1 MTTSSPVAIPLPNP
15 RKRHVIEQP
24 PSSTTPHSLNH
35 DLHLKDPFGHSPFS
49 VSTSVPYLEPSSP
62 NNLDSDPTIPKSLQS
77 PGSPF
82 PDIHDYPFSPPPIY
96 LSRSVSTVSSVSS
109 PSIAASKLTRAFSPP
124 REQVTANDPLC
135 IFEEPDEYSDHDPD
149 SESEKEQLEY
159 FAPLSSFPTLKD
171 PTHRRKSQLKS
182 SLTASLLAL
191 KDKLPNS
198 IPAPTLYTPPLIQ
211 SKTRSYSLSKPS
223 QDPRST
229 LSASLP
235 VFDSSTYELPASSA
249 VHLQTYSVSFGP
261 PRKPREARF
270 NSDFLR
276 LLALEMEM
284 RRSGKFMSL
293 SPENEPPGQGVFVS
307 GKVKMVL
314 PRRWEK
320 ERDDVNIST
329 FNKSRLKW

>member
-15 RKRHVIEQP
+15 RKRHISEHP
-24 PSSTTPHSLNH
+24 PSLTTPHSLDH

-62 NNLDSDPTIPKSLQS
+62 INLYSDSLLPKSLQS
-77 PGSPF
+77 PGSTL
-82 PDIHDYPFSPPPIY
+82 PDIPDCPFSPPPIY

-109 PSIAASKLTRAFSPP
+109 PSIAASKATRAFSPP
-124 REQVTANDPLC
+124 RELVTANDPLC

-149 SESEKEQLEY
+149 NESENTQSEQ
-159 FAPLSSFPTLKD
+159 FVPLSVFPTSKD

-211 SKTRSYSLSKPS
+211 SKTRSFITPQPS
-223 QDPRST
+223 QDPRSS

-235 VFDSSTYELPASSA
+235 VFDSSTYEHPASSA
-249 VHLQTYSVSFGP
+249 VHLQTYSVSLGP
-261 PRKPREARF
+261 PRKPREARL

-293 SPENEPPGQGVFVS
+293 SENESPGQGIVVS
-307 GKVKMVL
+307 GKVRMVL